1 MHQHTPF
8 ALIKTHQA
16 ELPCKPSAGS
26 LLLAPQA
33 PSRKAAAPS
42 PAQHAPVLPL
52 YATHICIAML
62 TPEQKN
68 RYAQDGY
75 IILPDFKS
83 AADIAA
89 LRARAPAIVEAFDPA

>member
-1 MHQHTPF
+1 
-8 ALIKTHQA
+8 
-16 ELPCKPSAGS
+16 
-26 LLLAPQA
+26 
-33 PSRKAAAPS
+33 
-42 PAQHAPVLPL
+42 
-52 YATHICIAML
+52 ML